1 MESIAVP
8 EIRREIIYC
17 ANHREASAVSKFLA
31 DYLEVRGRADRLTID
46 SLAPA
51 KGSHAWRVDIVA
63 YETFDAFTFLAP
75 ACDRGSNHE

>member
-1 MESIAVP
+1 MESIAVS

-31 DYLEVRGRADRLTID
+31 DYSEVRGLADRL
-46 SLAPA
+46 
-51 KGSHAWRVDIVA
+51 
-63 YETFDAFTFLAP
+63 TFLAP